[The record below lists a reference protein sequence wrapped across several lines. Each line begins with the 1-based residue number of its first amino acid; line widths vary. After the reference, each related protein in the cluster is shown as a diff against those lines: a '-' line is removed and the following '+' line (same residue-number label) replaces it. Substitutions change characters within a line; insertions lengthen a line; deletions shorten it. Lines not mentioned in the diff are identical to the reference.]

1 MRIWHI
7 LIFFSAFILGACE
20 SLPPLPGIPGSE
32 ATAQPTGTVPLDPGT
47 DKTPQSTPTQPGPIP
62 LRIWIPPEMDPEAD
76 TNAALLFRSRLVE
89 FVDLHEGVQLEV
101 RIKSVS
107 GPAGLL
113 ESLSTTSA
121 AAPLAL
127 PDLIAL
133 PNADLETAALKG
145 LLHPLDQLDEAIIDP
160 DWYNYA
166 RSLAQIQD
174 RTYGLPFAGDA
185 LALVYR
191 PEAVPA
197 PPADWSA
204 ILNNTLPLVFPAA
217 DPQALFTLSQYQAK
231 GGTVRDEEG
240 RPHLDEEILEE
251 VLIFYQEAKQIGVFP
266 LWLTQHEDDNQIWEM
281 YNEKEADLIITWT
294 NRFLD
299 DKPRDS
305 AFTTIPTHDGIP
317 YTLSSGWVWAIP
329 AHQPEHQELSLDLA
343 EFLTDS
349 DYLGEWT
356 EAAGVLPT
364 RESSLEVWSNIEVK
378 PMLEKIILSAQILPS
393 TDVLTSVGQVLKE
406 ATEQILNEE
415 SDPET
420 AAQQAVEGLTG
431 P

>member
-1 MRIWHI
+1 
-7 LIFFSAFILGACE
+7 
-20 SLPPLPGIPGSE
+20 
-32 ATAQPTGTVPLDPGT
+32 
-47 DKTPQSTPTQPGPIP
+47 
-62 LRIWIPPEMDPEAD
+62 MDPEAE
-76 TNAALLFRSRLVE
+76 TKAAGLFSARLKE
-89 FVDLHEGVQLEV
+89 FESLHEGVQLGV
-101 RIKSVS
+101 RIKSES
-107 GPAGLL
+107 GTAGLL

-145 LLHPLDQLDEAIIDP
+145 LLHPLDQLDEAMLDP
-160 DWYNYA
+160 DWYDYA

-191 PEAVPA
+191 TETAPA
-197 PPADWSA
+197 PPDDWSA
-204 ILNNTLPLVFPAA
+204 ILNNTVPLVFPAA

-251 VLIFYQEAKQIGVFP
+251 VLIFYQEAKQTGVIP
-266 LWLTQHEDDNQIWEM
+266 SWLTQYEDNNQVWDL

-294 NRFLD
+294 YRFLESSLE
-299 DKPRDS
+299 DS
-305 AFTTIPTHDGIP
+305 AFTIIPTHDGIP

-343 EFLTDS
+343 KFLTES
-349 DYLGEWT
+349 NYLGEWT

-364 RESSLEVWSNIEVK
+364 RASSLEVWSSADKKPVVENIV
-378 PMLEKIILSAQILPS
+378 LSGNILPS
-393 TDVLTSVGQVLKE
+393 KDVLTSIGQVLKE
-406 ATEQILNEE
+406 ATVQILNGE

>member
-1 MRIWHI
+1 M
-7 LIFFSAFILGACE
+7 
-20 SLPPLPGIPGSE
+20 PGIPGTE
-32 ATAQPTGTVPLDPGT
+32 VTAQPTATVSSAPGT
-47 DKTPQSTPTQPGPIP
+47 NLTPQITPTQSGPIS
-62 LRIWIPPEMDPEAD
+62 LRIWIPPVMDPEVE
-76 TNAALLFRSRLVE
+76 TKAAALFRSRLEE
-89 FVDLHEGVQLEV
+89 FVNLHEGVQLGV
-101 RIKSVS
+101 RIKSES

-145 LLHPLDQLDEAIIDP
+145 LLHPLDQLDEAMIDP
-160 DWYNYA
+160 DWYDYA

-191 PEAVPA
+191 TEAVPA
-197 PPADWSA
+197 PPSDWTA
-204 ILNNTLPLVFPAA
+204 ILNTTTPLVFPAA

-240 RPHLDEEILEE
+240 RPYLDDEILEE
-251 VLIFYQEAKQIGVFP
+251 VLIFYQEAKQTGVIP
-266 LWLTQHEDDNQIWEM
+266 LWLTQYEDDNQVWEM
-281 YNEKEADLIITWT
+281 YNENEADLIITWT
-294 NRFLD
+294 DRFLESNLE
-299 DKPRDS
+299 DS
-305 AFTTIPTHDGIP
+305 AFTTIPTHDGLP

-329 AHQPEHQELSLDLA
+329 AHQPDHQELSLDLA
-343 EFLTDS
+343 KFLTAS
-349 DYLGEWT
+349 DYLGEWS

-364 RESSLEVWSNIEVK
+364 RASSLEVWSSTDVK
-378 PMLEKIILSAQILPS
+378 TIVEQIVLSANILPS
-393 TDVLTSVGQVLKE
+393 TDVLTSIGQVLKD
-406 ATEQILNEE
+406 ASVQILNGE

-420 AAQQAVEGLTG
+420 SAQQAVEGLTE

>member
-1 MRIWHI
+1 
-7 LIFFSAFILGACE
+7 
-20 SLPPLPGIPGSE
+20 
-32 ATAQPTGTVPLDPGT
+32 
-47 DKTPQSTPTQPGPIP
+47 
-62 LRIWIPPEMDPEAD
+62 
-76 TNAALLFRSRLVE
+76 LV
-89 FVDLHEGVQLEV
+89 V
-101 RIKSVS
+101 RIKSDN

-113 ESLSTTSA
+113 ESLTTTSA

-145 LLHPLDQLDEAIIDP
+145 LLHPLDQLDEAMIDP
-160 DWYNYA
+160 DWFDYA

-174 RTYGLPFAGDA
+174 RIYGLPFAGDA

-191 PEAVPA
+191 TEATPA
-197 PPADWSA
+197 PPADWTA
-204 ILNNTLPLVFPAA
+204 ILNNTAPLVFPAA
-217 DPQALFTLSQYQAK
+217 DPQSLFTLSQYQAK

-251 VLIFYQEAKQIGVFP
+251 VLIFYQEAKQTGVIP
-266 LWLTQHEDDNQIWEM
+266 LWLTQYEDDNQVWEM
-281 YNEKEADLIITWT
+281 YNENEAGLIITWAD
-294 NRFLD
+294 RFLES
-299 DKPRDS
+299 KLEDS
-305 AFTTIPTHDGIP
+305 AFTTLPTHDGIP

-343 EFLTDS
+343 EFLTES

-364 RESSLEVWSNIEVK
+364 RASSLKVWSDPDIK
-378 PMLEKIILSAQILPS
+378 PVVERIVLSANILPS
-393 TDVLTSVGQVLKE
+393 TDVLTSIGQVLKD
-406 ATEQILNEE
+406 ATMQILNGE

-420 AAQQAVEGLTG
+420 ATQQAVESLTE